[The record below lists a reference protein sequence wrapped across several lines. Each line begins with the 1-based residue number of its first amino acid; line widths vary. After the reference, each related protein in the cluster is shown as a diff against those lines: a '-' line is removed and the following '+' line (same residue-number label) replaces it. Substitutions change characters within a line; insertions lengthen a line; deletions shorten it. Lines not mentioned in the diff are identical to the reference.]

1 MQDEEFDNGFNWF
14 LKEQGIVF
22 NSDSAAK
29 LCSDVKKEIQDTL
42 KALNS
47 DVIGSKKKAGI
58 LQGDMAEY
66 CFARIF
72 NLKAKAS
79 GSLYR
84 ADVLR
89 STELGSVDVVIYKT
103 DASGNAIQGS
113 ATSYSLKYYKKGKGA
128 AIQQAR
134 TFGSEYRAVLSRKM
148 KKDPSITPENYSF
161 NDFLKERDLDNKGIS
176 EETLIYGEQLRLVPK
191 GKMTSVTK
199 HLRNLIKNET
209 NPERRQNLQKVLDLV
224 TDVMNSPDG
233 KVGDI
238 KLTRTKSEEIARAA
252 RKGKLDMDK
261 LGLGIDDVLTN
272 RIIWEKSLKTGF
284 ISACISLAIDLAP
297 QLIDIIHQLIEK
309 GFINEDSFDLGG
321 GLNDAASSFVVGTL
335 TSAITFHASRESLF
349 SSITPEMISFMVM
362 MCYTSIA
369 TTIKGYKNNLPGNV
383 IASQL
388 IQNGYVLTWTCV
400 GAVAVSK
407 IPQAVFAKLGKGL
420 GYLLGEAIG
429 TIGNVAIPV
438 VAQLLGT
445 LIGSVIGGLSYKWLH
460 GLSISLCVEKGYTFF
475 GLVKQDYAIPEPLH
489 KFLIG
494 DCINLKKE
502 VISDGIP
509 LDPIQLDP
517 ITEYPIGHGERIL
530 KLILERQV
538 VGVNEIAYVVR

>member
-1 MQDEEFDNGFNWF
+1 MQDEEFDSGFNWF
-14 LKEQGIVF
+14 LKENDIMFG
-22 NSDSAAK
+22 SDSAAK
-29 LCSDVKKEIQDTL
+29 LCSDIKKEIQNMLD
-42 KALNS
+42 ALNS
-47 DVIGSKKKAGI
+47 DVYGSAKRLGN

-66 CFARIF
+66 YFTRMF

-89 STELGSVDVVIYKT
+89 STELGSVDVVIFKT
-103 DASGNAIQGS
+103 DVHGNAIPGT
-113 ATSYSLKYYKKGKGA
+113 ATPYSLKYYKSGKGA
-128 AIQQAR
+128 ASQQAR
-134 TFGSEYRAVLSRKM
+134 SFGGEYRAALSRKM
-148 KKDPSITPENYSF
+148 KRDPSITPESYKF
-161 NDFLKERDLDNKGIS
+161 DDFLKEHDLDNKGIS
-176 EETLIYGEQLRLVPK
+176 EETLLYGDQVRLIPK
-191 GKMTSVTK
+191 AKMTSVK
-199 HLRNLIKNET
+199 KGLADLIKKET
-209 NPERRQNLQKVLDLV
+209 NAERRQNLQKVYDLI

-261 LGLGIDDVLTN
+261 LGLGFDDVLTN
-272 RIIWEKSLKTGF
+272 RIIWEKSLKTGY

-297 QLIDIIHQLIEK
+297 QLINIIQQLIEK
-309 GFINEDSFDLGG
+309 GFINEGSFDLEG
-321 GLNDAASSFVVGTL
+321 GLNDIASSFVIGTL
-335 TSAITFHASRESLF
+335 TSAITSYASREALF
-349 SSITPEMISFMVM
+349 SSITPEMISFVVM

-369 TTIKGYKNNLPGNV
+369 TTIKGYKNNLPGNI

-388 IQNGYVLTWTCV
+388 IQNGYVLTWACI

-407 IPQAVFAKLGKGL
+407 IPDAVFAKLGKGL
-420 GYLLGEAIG
+420 GYLFGKVIG
-429 TIGNVAIPV
+429 TIGNWAIPV

-475 GLVKQDYAIPEPLH
+475 GLVKQDYTIPEPLH
-489 KFLIG
+489 KFLIS

-502 VISDGIP
+502 VISDSIP
-509 LDPIQLDP
+509 LDPIQFDP
-517 ITEYPIGHGERIL
+517 ITEEPIGHGERIL

-538 VGVNEIAYVVR
+538 VGINQIAYIVR

>member
-1 MQDEEFDNGFNWF
+1 MQDEEFVSGFNWF
-14 LKEQGIVF
+14 LKENDIVF
-22 NSDSAAK
+22 GSDSAAK
-29 LCSDVKKEIQDTL
+29 TCSEIKKEIQNMLDS
-42 KALNS
+42 LNS
-47 DVIGSKKKAGI
+47 DVYGNKKRLGN

-66 CFARIF
+66 YFTRIF

-89 STELGSVDVVIYKT
+89 STELGSVDVLLYKT
-103 DASGNAIQGS
+103 DIQGNAIPGT
-113 ATSYSLKYYKKGKGA
+113 ATPYSLKYYKSGKGA
-128 AIQQAR
+128 ASQQAR
-134 TFGSEYRAVLSRKM
+134 SFGGEYRAALSRKM
-148 KKDPSITPENYSF
+148 KTDSSITSESYTF
-161 NDFLKERDLDNKGIS
+161 DDFLKERNLDNKGIG
-176 EETLIYGEQLRLVPK
+176 EETLLYGDQIRLIPK
-191 GKMTSVTK
+191 GKMTSSK
-199 HLRNLIKNET
+199 KYLEGLLKKET
-209 NPERRQNLQKVLDLV
+209 SIERRRAIQETYDLI

-261 LGLGIDDVLTN
+261 LGLGFDDVLTN
-272 RIIWEKSLKTGF
+272 RIIWEKSLKTGY

-321 GLNDAASSFVVGTL
+321 GINDAASSFVVGTL

-388 IQNGYVLTWTCV
+388 IQNGYVLTWTCI

-475 GLVKQDYAIPEPLH
+475 GLVKQDYAIPDPLH
-489 KFLIG
+489 KFLIS

-509 LDPIQLDP
+509 LDPIPLDP
-517 ITEYPIGHGERIL
+517 ITEQHIGHGERIL
-530 KLILERQV
+530 KLILERQM